1 MNNLYYEQ
9 FRNICKQYYDF
20 DDENFEK
27 LKNITFL
34 KEVKK
39 GEILLDNYSKAKYIY
54 FICKGILRT
63 YYLGENGEI
72 YTKNLF
78 SENYFSASKVSL
90 LTKEDS

>member
-9 FRNICKQYYDF
+9 FRNVCKEYYDF

-39 GEILLDNYSKAKYIY
+39 GEILLDNYSKAKY
-54 FICKGILRT
+54 
-63 YYLGENGEI
+63 
-72 YTKNLF
+72 
-78 SENYFSASKVSL
+78 
-90 LTKEDS
+90 